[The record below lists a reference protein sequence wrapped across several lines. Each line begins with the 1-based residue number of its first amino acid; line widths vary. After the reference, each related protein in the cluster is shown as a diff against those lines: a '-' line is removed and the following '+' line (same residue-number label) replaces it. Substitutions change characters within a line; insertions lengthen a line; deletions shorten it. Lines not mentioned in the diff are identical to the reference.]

1 MAQTES
7 LNLGLDGRLG
17 LNVGCSSDKLIE
29 TGKHDAIGFCA
40 DESQL
45 WQLMVT
51 PGVYL
56 GPCAT
61 GAGDVAIPF

>member
-1 MAQTES
+1 MWA
-7 LNLGLDGRLG
+7 
-17 LNVGCSSDKLIE
+17 VVVSDKLIE
-29 TGKHDAIGFCA
+29 TGKHNAFCFCA
-40 DESQL
+40 GESQL

>member
-1 MAQTES
+1 MIEIGK
-7 LNLGLDGRLG
+7 LNAFLDG
-17 LNVGCSSDKLIE
+17 
-29 TGKHDAIGFCA
+29 FCT